1 MAGEIKVAPPA
12 ARTDTWGPGPCHP
25 RWQYGDASRRPL
37 ATRSQDF
44 GPTNRQRKSHWST
57 WEYVGILTP
66 QIHIMYVLN
75 VHTCAHTNVYC
86 GRNEGESISVLPPS
100 CLNSWRDWSLSLCTL
115 GGTTGHS
122 TQLCVLRMMSWLLYV
137 LFEEAESEELKFR
150 WMKPRN
156 GWPTNWIQSTF
167 LTAVNYLMPSVLGPF
182 LASDLCFFGSRL
194 DRALFFL
201 DY

>member
-1 MAGEIKVAPPA
+1 MG
-12 ARTDTWGPGPCHP
+12 ARTVSPEVAVWGCQQAPLGHQIPGL
-25 RWQYGDASRRPL
+25 RANKQ
-37 ATRSQDF
+37 T
-44 GPTNRQRKSHWST
+44 KSPIGQHEST
-57 WEYVGILTP
+57 WRMILTP

-75 VHTCAHTNVYC
+75 VHTCAHTNVC
-86 GRNEGESISVLPPS
+86 CRRNEGESISVLPPS